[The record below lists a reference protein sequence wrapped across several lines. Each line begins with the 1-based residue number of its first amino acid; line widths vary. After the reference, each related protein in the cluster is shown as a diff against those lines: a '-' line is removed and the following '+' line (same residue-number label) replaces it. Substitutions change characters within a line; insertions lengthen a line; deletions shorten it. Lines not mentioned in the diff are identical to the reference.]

1 MTSKALTIAERFA
14 QSARE
19 RQAAK
24 ARQEVEERNAARSA
38 RLKADLDSLQQP
50 LNVRL
55 PILADPNTYPLP
67 NSFARSALFAAVKDS
82 DRAVLREVSVFALGN
97 YQIRY
102 TGDQLNQSDLDVFMA
117 VLCES
122 YDQPLGATIYFNG
135 YGLLKRMNWSTNSI
149 SYQRLLASLKRLQ
162 RAQVEV
168 EYTRGP
174 DGDRTKVLYVGSFLK
189 NFTEVDARKTIE
201 GGEAL
206 KSTRWV
212 VELDQK
218 LSELFVN
225 EDTTIGLWSIRKK
238 IDGRQPLAQHLL
250 SFYQTHENPI
260 PMACEFFKQLVG
272 GTDANETNFVY
283 RLEAALDKLVAIGFL
298 KAWWYKDE
306 DKARLAIKR
315 KVHVERIPPKVLGER
330 ARIEIRRR
338 KRGSSQFEMSYDG

>member
-1 MTSKALTIAERFA
+1 MTLPSKALAFAEQQTRL
-14 QSARE
+14 ARE

-24 ARQEVEERNAARSA
+24 ERQEADAKEAARGA
-38 RLKADLDSLQQP
+38 RLQADLENLQRP
-50 LNVRL
+50 LNLRI
-55 PILADPNTYPLP
+55 PMLADPNTYPLP
-67 NSFARSALFAAVKDS
+67 NSFARSALFAAVKDA

-122 YDQPLGATIYFNG
+122 YDQPIGATIYFNG

-149 SYQRLLASLKRLQ
+149 SYKRLLASLKRLQ

-174 DGDRTKVLYVGSFLK
+174 ESHRAKVLYVGSFLK
-189 NFTEVDARKTIE
+189 NFTEVDARKSAE
-201 GGEAL
+201 AGEAL
-206 KSTRWV
+206 KSTRWL
-212 VELDQK
+212 VELDEK

-225 EDTTIGLWSIRKK
+225 EDTTIGLWSVRKK

-250 SFYQTHENPI
+250 SFYQTHENPL
-260 PMACEFFKQLVG
+260 PMACEFFKQLSG

-283 RLEAALDKLVAIGFL
+283 RLEAALDKLVDIGFL
-298 KAWWYKDE
+298 KRWWYAEE
-306 DKARLAIKR
+306 DKVRQAIKR
-315 KVHVERIPPKVLGER
+315 KVHVERVPPKVLGER
-330 ARIEIRRR
+330 ARIEIRQR
-338 KRGSSQFEMSYDG
+338 KRGAAQFEISL